1 MPNEKLRRF
10 AKETNMCVLAG
21 RKKDEENK
29 KEYCEVSRKLI
40 FKTSRKIYG
49 QIIQT
54 KIIIVCRNM

>member
-1 MPNEKLRRF
+1 
-10 AKETNMCVLAG
+10 MCVLAG
-21 RKKDEENK
+21 RKKEENK

>member
-21 RKKDEENK
+21 RKKEENK

-54 KIIIVCRNM
+54 TIIIRCRNM